1 MCRYF
6 STAHIHAYASFSTT
20 EYLRSAAASV
30 GEPKVTVSSI
40 PPPCTLNNIRK
51 HLPKRTNAITPQ
63 LCNAPIIKN
72 NTIKKCERSKQTKTT
87 YTRERDLPSSAV
99 TDPIISSISVRNSF
113 VGILKIFL
121 AMATFADECKQYF
134 NTECLYELLNL
145 SKDAKPD
152 RTTIKK
158 AYYKASLKYHPDRVH
173 GKDEKELAT
182 KKFQILSKA
191 FDVLYDEDKRAAY
204 DEMGLVDN
212 DWLSHVSD
220 WMTFWRTLFKP
231 VEKQDIDSFYA
242 NYIGSEE
249 ERYDLKKAY
258 LAKKGD
264 MDYIVDTVCGI
275 YSPEEESR
283 YREILLKMI
292 KNREIPAYK
301 QFTQEDPN
309 KKMKRMKRAKREAQ
323 RFKKESEKCPSGDL
337 FAEIAKRA
345 EKRRKDGEAFLDRLA
360 ASCSKVTKKS
370 GKKN

>member
-30 GEPKVTVSSI
+30 GEPKLYLRLVS
-40 PPPCTLNNIRK
+40 
-51 HLPKRTNAITPQ
+51 
-63 LCNAPIIKN
+63 
-72 NTIKKCERSKQTKTT
+72 
-87 YTRERDLPSSAV
+87 
-99 TDPIISSISVRNSF
+99 
-113 VGILKIFL
+113 GILSSVYLSRFFL
-121 AMATFADECKQYF
+121 QW
-134 NTECLYELLNL
+134 LLLLMN
-145 SKDAKPD
+145 PD

-264 MDYIVDTVCGI
+264 MDYIVDTRDSCLQTVH
-275 YSPEEESR
+275 SR
-283 YREILLKMI
+283 R
-292 KNREIPAYK
+292 
-301 QFTQEDPN
+301 
-309 KKMKRMKRAKREAQ
+309 
-323 RFKKESEKCPSGDL
+323 
-337 FAEIAKRA
+337 
-345 EKRRKDGEAFLDRLA
+345 
-360 ASCSKVTKKS
+360 SK
-370 GKKN
+370 

>member
-1 MCRYF
+1 LYHF
-6 STAHIHAYASFSTT
+6 ISYA
-20 EYLRSAAASV
+20 
-30 GEPKVTVSSI
+30 
-40 PPPCTLNNIRK
+40 
-51 HLPKRTNAITPQ
+51 
-63 LCNAPIIKN
+63 LCVNEQRFFI
-72 NTIKKCERSKQTKTT
+72 
-87 YTRERDLPSSAV
+87 
-99 TDPIISSISVRNSF
+99 
-113 VGILKIFL
+113 
-121 AMATFADECKQYF
+121 AMDTFADECKQYF
-134 NTECLYELLNL
+134 DTECLYELLNL

-152 RTTIKK
+152 RTAIKK

-191 FDVLYDEDKRAAY
+191 FDVLYDEEKRAAY

-212 DWLSHVSD
+212 DLLSKVSD
-220 WMTFWRTLFKP
+220 WMTFWRKLFKP
-231 VEKQDIDSFYA
+231 VEKQDIESFYA

-264 MDYIVDTVCGI
+264 MDYIVETICGI
-275 YSPEEESR
+275 SSPEEESR
-283 YREILLKMI
+283 YREILLEMI

-309 KKMKRMKRAKREAQ
+309 KKMKRTNRAKREAQ

-360 ASCSKVTKKS
+360 ASCPKVTKKS
-370 GKKN
+370 RKKN

>member
-1 MCRYF
+1 
-6 STAHIHAYASFSTT
+6 
-20 EYLRSAAASV
+20 
-30 GEPKVTVSSI
+30 
-40 PPPCTLNNIRK
+40 
-51 HLPKRTNAITPQ
+51 
-63 LCNAPIIKN
+63 
-72 NTIKKCERSKQTKTT
+72 
-87 YTRERDLPSSAV
+87 
-99 TDPIISSISVRNSF
+99 
-113 VGILKIFL
+113 
-121 AMATFADECKQYF
+121 MATFADECKQYF

-242 NYIGSEE
+242 KYIGSEE

-283 YREILLKMI
+283 YREILLEMI

-309 KKMKRMKRAKREAQ
+309 KKMKRMRRAKREAQ

-345 EKRRKDGEAFLDRLA
+345 DKRRKDGEALLDRLA

>member
-1 MCRYF
+1 MI
-6 STAHIHAYASFSTT
+6 STISASMKHSNA
-20 EYLRSAAASV
+20 SA
-30 GEPKVTVSSI
+30 
-40 PPPCTLNNIRK
+40 R
-51 HLPKRTNAITPQ
+51 
-63 LCNAPIIKN
+63 
-72 NTIKKCERSKQTKTT
+72 
-87 YTRERDLPSSAV
+87 RDILPSSV
-99 TDPIISSISVRNSF
+99 CQEFFRRFFI
-113 VGILKIFL
+113 

-242 NYIGSEE
+242 KYIGSEE

-283 YREILLKMI
+283 YREILLEMI

-309 KKMKRMKRAKREAQ
+309 KKMKRMRRAKREAQ

-345 EKRRKDGEAFLDRLA
+345 DKRRKDGEAFLDRLA